1 MDSEFQELEE
11 TLKGMRPAAPD
22 DACLGRLLA
31 AVEGRL
37 QTPDVSVS
45 GIEGKR
51 AALRPAALPAAVS
64 ARMLETLERVPFP
77 VDEKVVLF
85 PGTQMAKGKA
95 AVRRRPWYAA
105 AAAVAVA
112 GAFSAMMIDGPRP
125 AGRSYVRGQAAPEDA
140 TMMPSGGNPA
150 NFVPAAVGSGLQ
162 DVTDLGVR
170 WTRDGRPVRVYRVVY
185 RDKVKLKN
193 ARGEIIEVEQPR
205 EQYLLA
211 PEKID

>member
-37 QTPDVSVS
+37 QTPHVSVS
-45 GIEGKR
+45 GIEGKL

-162 DVTDLGVR
+162 DVTDLGGAR
-170 WTRDGRPVRVYRVVY
+170 LPRRLPGQGEAEERPRRDHRGRAAARTISAGPRKNR
-185 RDKVKLKN
+185 LKIS
-193 ARGEIIEVEQPR
+193 RR
-205 EQYLLA
+205 
-211 PEKID
+211 KR